1 MKFGDALKKYRVKRN
16 LTQTQMARLLKV
28 SMSIIGQW
36 ERNEKIPQQQLIV
49 ERLQEILGREVK
61 EVYELRGGTVQL
73 KAR

>member
-61 EVYELRGGTVQL
+61 EVYELRGGTVRL